1 MLAVTAWEF
10 MFVELWRYSE
20 MEPTPYQ
27 PIYHWMNA
35 VEALIWLGFA
45 VAVLYRN
52 RRHRK
57 SSLELFY
64 AGLFFLFALTD
75 AREMFVVQPWLIL
88 FKGVVLVG
96 ILWARYVVC
105 KRYYPE
111 SKW

>member
-10 MFVELWRYSE
+10 MFVELWRYSAT
-20 MEPTPYQ
+20 EPTPYQ
-27 PIYHWMNA
+27 PIYRSINA

-57 SSLELFY
+57 SSVELVY
-64 AGLFFLFALTD
+64 AGLFFIFAMTD
-75 AREMFVVQPWLIL
+75 VREAFVVQPWLIV
-88 FKGVVLVG
+88 FKGLVLLALLVVRQKV
-96 ILWARYVVC
+96 RN
-105 KRYYPE
+105 KYYPE